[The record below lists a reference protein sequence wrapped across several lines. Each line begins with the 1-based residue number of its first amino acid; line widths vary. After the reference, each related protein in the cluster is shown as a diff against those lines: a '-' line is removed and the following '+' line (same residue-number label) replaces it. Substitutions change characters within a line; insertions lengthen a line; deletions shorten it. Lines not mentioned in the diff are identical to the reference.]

1 MTLFTL
7 WDQGTRKEKRAAI
20 ALSEAGQMGECF
32 SMVVSEEGF

>member
-1 MTLFTL
+1 MALFTL
-7 WDQGTRKEKRAAI
+7 WDQGTGKEKRAAI